1 MNGVKRGN
9 MIQNM
14 NFNEL
19 PKVTL
24 SFAMSLDGKIAT
36 RTGDSKYISG
46 SESLAFVHGLR
57 NQHDG
62 ILVGIQTV
70 LIDDPTLT
78 TRFIKTDKK
87 DAERIILDS
96 TLKIPLFAKILHLDS
111 SANTHIFTLAS
122 SSKEKIKALKNL
134 SIKVYTAKEKDGRLD
149 LHDVLKQLKRAN
161 IHSVLVE
168 GGSTVHASFITE
180 NLFDE
185 IYATIAPIIIG
196 GTEAKTPVGGKG
208 FSTLIESRK
217 LQFLKTIPA
226 GNDLIIH
233 AKNIYKEGE
242 NK

>member
-1 MNGVKRGN
+1 
-9 MIQNM
+9 MIQKTSLS
-14 NFNEL
+14 EL

-36 RTGDSKYISG
+36 KTGDSKYISG

-70 LIDDPTLT
+70 LIDDPSLT
-78 TRFIKTDKK
+78 TRFGEQDKK

-96 TLKIPLFAKILHLDS
+96 SLRIPLFAKILHLDS
-111 SANTHIFTLAS
+111 LANTHIFTLAS
-122 SSKEKIKALKNL
+122 SSKEKIQALENL
-134 SIKVYTAKEKDGRLD
+134 NIKIYTAKEKDGRLD
-149 LHDVLKQLKRAN
+149 LHDVLQQLKKAN

-180 NLFDE
+180 NVFDE

-196 GTEAKTPVGGKG
+196 GQEAKTPVGGEG
-208 FSTLIESRK
+208 FLTLSTSRK
-217 LQFLKTIPA
+217 LQFVKTIPR
-226 GNDLIIH
+226 GDDIIIH

-242 NK
+242 NR